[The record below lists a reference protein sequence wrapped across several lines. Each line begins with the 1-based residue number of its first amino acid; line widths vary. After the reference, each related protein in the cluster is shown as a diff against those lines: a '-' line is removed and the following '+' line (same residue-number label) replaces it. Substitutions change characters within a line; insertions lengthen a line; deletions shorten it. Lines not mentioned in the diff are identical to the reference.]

1 MASLTRIALNADR
14 IKEGAWVD
22 VQVDGEPFQVK
33 IRGFTPSYRDAL
45 HKARQEAARAINRK
59 KAPGA
64 DLVMADGLPPSVDE
78 PILGKVLADE
88 CFQDVRGLKH
98 SDDGPNVTAD
108 EFRSLLCD
116 PEVGR
121 VLMQLVQA
129 AAIELMNARSGEIK
143 SAVGNLETV
152 SAGS

>member
-14 IKEGAWVD
+14 NKAGAWMP
-22 VQVDGEPFQVK
+22 VQVDNDPFEIKV
-33 IRGFTPSYRDAL
+33 RGFTPAYRDAL

-64 DLVMADGLPPSVDE
+64 DLVTADTLPPSVDE
-78 PILGKVLADE
+78 PILGQVLADE

-98 SDDGPNVTAD
+98 SDDGPAVTAE
-108 EFRSLLCD
+108 EFRALLCD

-129 AAIELMNARSGEIK
+129 AAIDLMNVRSGEIK
-143 SAVGNLETV
+143 SAVGNSETA
-152 SAGS
+152 SAGN